1 MYITQNKK
9 HAFAAIL
16 FALSFIFIPV
26 SGLYAAND
34 EEVLDSWTGIVKK
47 MEVHLNNAYDL

>member
-9 HAFAAIL
+9 HTFAAIL

-34 EEVLDSWTGIVKK
+34 GS
-47 MEVHLNNAYDL
+47 ASQ